1 MEEWET
7 RRNVA
12 AEEGG
17 QPSGPVK
24 EHSMDVHG
32 FSPRLER
39 WFNSMVYAE
48 ERTQF
53 MYSQTRWGKI
63 PKVPH
68 MLRHT
73 QDFENFYEPQVIS
86 FGPYHHDKPHIL
98 QGKTLKPLCGRRF
111 LRDSG

>member
-1 MEEWET
+1 
-7 RRNVA
+7 
-12 AEEGG
+12 
-17 QPSGPVK
+17 
-24 EHSMDVHG
+24 MDIDG
-32 FSPRLER
+32 FLPRLEC
-39 WFNSMVYAE
+39 WFNSMVYVE
-48 ERTQF
+48 EMTQF
-53 MYSQTRWGKI
+53 MYSHTRWGKI